1 MTSGPLQPPAEIIA
15 RHLADHQRTIA
26 ALRDL
31 ASDLERIAGLMI
43 QALAGGGR
51 IFWLGNG
58 GSAADSQHLA
68 SELVGR
74 FERERPGLA
83 AIALTTDSSA
93 LTAIGNDYGFDQVF
107 ARQVEALCRPGDLV
121 IGISTSGNSP
131 NILRA
136 LEKAHD
142 LGIATAALTGRDG
155 GHLKDLADASLIAPA
170 ANTARIQEA
179 HLLAGHILCDLVEAH
194 FSVAATAPG
203 PVTAAPVSPVPF
215 AADPAPP
222 LPDAAGAPSPDGL
235 ESGSTPRRDCAP
247 MTPAMA

>member
-1 MTSGPLQPPAEIIA
+1 
-15 RHLADHQRTIA
+15 
-26 ALRDL
+26 
-31 ASDLERIAGLMI
+31 
-43 QALAGGGR
+43 
-51 IFWLGNG
+51 
-58 GSAADSQHLA
+58 
-68 SELVGR
+68 
-74 FERERPGLA
+74 
-83 AIALTTDSSA
+83 
-93 LTAIGNDYGFDQVF
+93 
-107 ARQVEALCRPGDLV
+107 
-121 IGISTSGNSP
+121 
-131 NILRA
+131 
-136 LEKAHD
+136 
-142 LGIATAALTGRDG
+142 
-155 GHLKDLADASLIAPA
+155 ADASLIAPA